1 MPLCTSL
8 FNLLR
13 RTIIKVTVLV
23 ALQTIQCL
31 PFPPPQ
37 KKYAKQTASDRV
49 HYSQFSALLKYFNHT
64 PSPRSSMSDH
74 RLTQAGSVA
83 GSVSVFM
90 LFISL

>member
-13 RTIIKVTVLV
+13 RPIIKVTVLV

-31 PFPPPQ
+31 LFPPPKRNMQ
-37 KKYAKQTASDRV
+37 NKTASDRV
-49 HYSQFSALLKYFNHT
+49 HYSQFSALLKYFHHT
-64 PSPRSSMSDH
+64 PSRRSSMSDH

-83 GSVSVFM
+83 GSVSLFM